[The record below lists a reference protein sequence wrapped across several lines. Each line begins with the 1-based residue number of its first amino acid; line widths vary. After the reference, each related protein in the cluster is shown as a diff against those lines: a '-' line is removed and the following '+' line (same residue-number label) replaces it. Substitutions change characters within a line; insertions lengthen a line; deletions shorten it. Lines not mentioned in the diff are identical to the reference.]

1 MVKDSIFRS
10 TKIFGV
16 SYELKIGYRRV
27 KTPNLELREKE
38 ILINLPIKYKK
49 INDDLIIEILLQK
62 MYDAIANKELEL
74 IMEKVRTTL
83 KFAPDDYKIMR
94 LDKRLGKCIANK
106 LIINPDIVKYRKE
119 IIEYVVLYEFC
130 KLKLNKTGKKFYE
143 FIKQYMPN
151 YENYE
156 YELIGVKY

>member
-27 KTPNLELREKE
+27 KTPNLELKEKE

-62 MYDAIANKELEL
+62 MYDAIANK
-74 IMEKVRTTL
+74 
-83 KFAPDDYKIMR
+83 
-94 LDKRLGKCIANK
+94 
-106 LIINPDIVKYRKE
+106 
-119 IIEYVVLYEFC
+119 
-130 KLKLNKTGKKFYE
+130 
-143 FIKQYMPN
+143 
-151 YENYE
+151 
-156 YELIGVKY
+156 

>member
-74 IMEKVRTTL
+74 IMEKVITTL

>member
-27 KTPNLELREKE
+27 KTPNLELKEKE

-62 MYDAIANKELEL
+62 MYDAIANK
-74 IMEKVRTTL
+74 
-83 KFAPDDYKIMR
+83 
-94 LDKRLGKCIANK
+94 N
-106 LIINPDIVKYRKE
+106 
-119 IIEYVVLYEFC
+119 
-130 KLKLNKTGKKFYE
+130 
-143 FIKQYMPN
+143 
-151 YENYE
+151 
-156 YELIGVKY
+156 